1 MDIEL
6 YYQEK
11 GNGFPLIFLHGNG
24 ENHEYFKA
32 QIDYFSK
39 YYKVIAIDTRGH
51 GNSPRGTAPF
61 TISQFAE
68 DLYCFMRIHN
78 IKKAN
83 ILGFSDGGNTAMI
96 FAMRYPDM
104 VQNLILNGANLN
116 SLGVK
121 STVQIPIIIGYKI
134 ASLFAKK
141 SREAKTNAEMLGL
154 MVNDPSLQKDD
165 LEKINC
171 KTLVIAG
178 AKDMIKKKHTEAIH
192 SGIKNSQL
200 KILEGNH
207 FIANKCPKEFNKA
220 VHAFLTEECRP
231 FF

>member
-1 MDIEL
+1 MDSIYKNSRKINESI
-6 YYQEK
+6 
-11 GNGFPLIFLHGNG
+11 LIRKNKCNIRL
-24 ENHEYFKA
+24 
-32 QIDYFSK
+32 
-39 YYKVIAIDTRGH
+39 T
-51 GNSPRGTAPF
+51 NS
-61 TISQFAE
+61 ISQFAE

-178 AKDMIKKKHTEAIH
+178 TKDMIKKKHTEAIH

-200 KILEGNH
+200 IILEGNH

-231 FF
+231 SF